1 LAGRTGSSSQP
12 VTGANETARE
22 SWRGISLRQ
31 ILLMLVL
38 VGNVG
43 LVAELLLLG
52 HTESFNQWIP
62 LIVLVLGTVSTL
74 VVMFRPGYRAIRLF
88 QWVMASFLMAGMLG
102 LYLHYRGNVEFALE
116 RYPDARGFELM
127 WKALR
132 GATPT
137 LAPGA
142 LAQLGFLGLVYTFKH
157 PMLSDRAIRDTDV

>member
-1 LAGRTGSSSQP
+1 
-12 VTGANETARE
+12 VTATDERFGK

-31 ILLMLVL
+31 ILLLLVL
-38 VGNVG
+38 VGNAG

-62 LIVLVLGTVSTL
+62 LIVLGIGTVSTL
-74 VVMFRPGYRAIRLF
+74 VVMFRPGYRAIRVF
-88 QWVMASFLMAGMLG
+88 QLVMASFLIAGMLG

-116 RYPDARGFELM
+116 RYPEAGGLDLM

-142 LAQLGFLGLVYTFKH
+142 LAQLGLLGLVYSYKH
-157 PMLSDRAIRDTDV
+157 PILAGRATGDTEL

>member
-1 LAGRTGSSSQP
+1 MT
-12 VTGANETARE
+12 VANESTEE
-22 SWRGISLRQ
+22 SWRRISLRQ
-31 ILLMLVL
+31 ILLLLVQ
-38 VGNVG
+38 VGNAG
-43 LVAELLLLG
+43 LIAELLLLG

-62 LIVLVLGTVSTL
+62 LIALVVGTVSTF

-116 RYPDARGFELM
+116 RYPDASGLDLM

-137 LAPGA
+137 LAPGV
-142 LAQLGFLGLVYTFKH
+142 LAQLGLVGLVYTYKH
-157 PMLSDRAIRDTDV
+157 PMLSDRAGGDTEV

>member
-1 LAGRTGSSSQP
+1 MNEGAG
-12 VTGANETARE
+12 E
-22 SWRGISLRQ
+22 SWRRVSLRQ
-31 ILLMLVL
+31 ILLLLVL
-38 VGNVG
+38 VGNLG

-62 LIVLVLGTVSTL
+62 LIALALGTISTL
-74 VVMFRPGYRAIRLF
+74 VVMFRPGYRSIRVF
-88 QWVMASFLMAGMLG
+88 QWVMASFLMAGTLG

-116 RYPDARGFELM
+116 RYPDASGLDLM

-142 LAQLGFLGLVYTFKH
+142 LAQLGLLGLVYAYKH
-157 PMLSDRAIRDTDV
+157 PTLSGRAGGDAEVQSS

>member
-1 LAGRTGSSSQP
+1 MT
-12 VTGANETARE
+12 ANESVSE
-22 SWRGISLRQ
+22 SWRRISLRQ
-31 ILLMLVL
+31 VLLLLVL
-38 VGNVG
+38 FGNVG

-62 LIVLVLGTVSTL
+62 LIVLALGAVITL
-74 VVMFRPGYRAIRLF
+74 VVMFRPGYRAIRVF
-88 QWVMASFLMAGMLG
+88 QLVMASFLMAGMLG

-116 RYPDARGFELM
+116 RYPDASGLDLM

-142 LAQLGFLGLVYTFKH
+142 LAQLGLMGLVYTYKH
-157 PMLSDRAIRDTDV
+157 PALSNLAIGDSEVYGR

>member
-1 LAGRTGSSSQP
+1 VTITG
-12 VTGANETARE
+12 ETFGK
-22 SWRGISLRQ
+22 SWRRVSLRQ
-31 ILLMLVL
+31 VLLLLVL
-38 VGNVG
+38 VGNAG

-52 HTESFNQWIP
+52 HTESLSQWIP
-62 LIVLVLGTVSTL
+62 LIVLAIGTVGTL

-88 QWVMASFLMAGMLG
+88 QWIMASFLIAGILG

-116 RYPDARGFELM
+116 RYPDAGGLDLM

-142 LAQLGFLGLVYTFKH
+142 LAQLGLLGLVYTYRH
-157 PMLSDRAIRDTDV
+157 PILRGRVTGDTEV

>member
-1 LAGRTGSSSQP
+1 MTA
-12 VTGANETARE
+12 ANE
-22 SWRGISLRQ
+22 SVGVWWRRISLRQ
-31 ILLMLVL
+31 SLLLLVL
-38 VGNVG
+38 VGNAG

-52 HTESFNQWIP
+52 HTDSFNQWIP

-74 VVMFRPGYRAIRLF
+74 VVLFRPGYRAIRLF
-88 QWVMASFLMAGMLG
+88 QWVMASFLMAGVLG

-116 RYPDARGFELM
+116 RYPDATGLSLM

-142 LAQLGFLGLVYTFKH
+142 LAQLGLMGLIYTYKH
-157 PMLSDRAIRDTDV
+157 PMLSDRAGDDTEV